1 MNTPHYVNALF
12 IMERSKD
19 AKSMMD
25 CIDYV
30 GEELIIYSPEESDQ
44 IMVHLIP
51 MMLEFF
57 KNAFTSHSSASMLQP
72 KHP

>member
-1 MNTPHYVNALF
+1 MNTSHYVNALF

-19 AKSMMD
+19 AKSIMD
-25 CIDYV
+25 CINYV
-30 GEELIIYSPEESDQ
+30 AEELIMYPSEESDQ

-57 KNAFTSHSSASMLQP
+57 ISSELSCALPLPS
-72 KHP
+72 